1 MPHRFSP
8 LSERWPIAGHKES
21 IMVGSD
27 PIGDMLTRL
36 RNASLVRKPEV
47 RMPHSRVKEALAK
60 VLSREGYVGVVSSTV
75 GESKPELVVKL
86 RYDEKQVPA
95 IRGITRVSK
104 PGQRIYVPKKKIPRI
119 QQGLGTAVLS
129 TPQGLLTDREAR
141 KKGTGGEVICTIW

>member
-1 MPHRFSP
+1 MVGTD
-8 LSERWPIAGHKES
+8 PIA
-21 IMVGSD
+21 
-27 PIGDMLTRL
+27 DMLTRL
-36 RNASLVRKPEV
+36 RNASLVRKAEV

-60 VLSREGYVGVVSSTV
+60 VLSREGYIGEVSRDEKE
-75 GESKPELVVKL
+75 GMPELVVRL
-86 RYDEKQVPA
+86 RYDEQQKPA

-141 KKGTGGEVICTIW
+141 KQGVGGEILCTIW